1 MAADTSDDVFE
12 LVTGPALDALED
24 GAAAVAI
31 HGLKNELNRLH
42 ELHKNLL
49 IGLVDIYP
57 TGGGPEIDAVWTR
70 IIVIQEALL
79 DVVRMIVK
87 DQKAA

>member
-1 MAADTSDDVFE
+1 MAEENADVFE
-12 LVTGPALDALED
+12 LVNTTALDALED

-42 ELHKNLL
+42 ELHKMAAALEADSEYQF
-49 IGLVDIYP
+49 IGL
-57 TGGGPEIDAVWTR
+57 DAEEVWTR

-79 DVVRMIVK
+79 DVARMLVK
-87 DQKAA
+87 KG

>member
-1 MAADTSDDVFE
+1 MAADTSEDVFE
-12 LVTGPALDALED
+12 LVTGPTLDALED

-42 ELHKNLL
+42 DLHK
-49 IGLVDIYP
+49 IAAQPASEFQYEGLERA
-57 TGGGPEIDAVWTR
+57 EIWTR

-87 DQKAA
+87 DQKAS